1 MSAAGTS
8 PHPRGRTRLWA
19 AASLVA
25 GIFVFSWQDVILKW
39 MSGSYALTEMVAMRG
54 AGAIVLLLVTII
66 IREGVGKV
74 ISPRA
79 GMLALRGAVLFIAYG
94 TYYMAFP
101 AMKLA
106 EVVTLF
112 FMAPIFITAL
122 AYPLLSER
130 AHFSHWFAVLAG
142 FAGVIVTYWPSLDP
156 FEAGGIAARR
166 FDWALLLPVASTLT
180 YAVAQLMARKLKSDS
195 AAVQGLYQNLMYL
208 MGAVALALIFTLGHW
223 TLSDL
228 HPSVAFL
235 VRDWSYGNPTD
246 LALLAACAPI
256 SALGTVLLSQA
267 YRMAEA
273 NFVASFEYSGIIW
286 GASWGFF
293 FWGEVP
299 DIYMYAGAAL
309 IVGAG
314 LYMLF
319 VGRKEEA

>member
-1 MSAAGTS
+1 LLAA
-8 PHPRGRTRLWA
+8 L
-19 AASLVA
+19 SLVT

-39 MSGSYALTEMVAMRG
+39 QSGSYPLTEMVAIRG
-54 AGAIVLLLVTII
+54 AGAIVILFFTIGF
-66 IREGVGKV
+66 REGWEKV
-74 ISPRA
+74 LSPRA
-79 GMLALRGAVLFIAYG
+79 GMLLLRGAVLFLAYG

-122 AYPLLSER
+122 AYPLLGER
-130 AHFSHWFAVLAG
+130 AHFTHWFAVLAG

-156 FEAGGIAARR
+156 FAEGGLAARH
-166 FDWALLLPVASTLT
+166 FDWALLLPIASTLT
-180 YAVAQLMARKLKSDS
+180 YALAQLLARKLKTDS

-208 MGAVALALIFTLGHW
+208 LGAAGLALVFSLGHW
-223 TLSDL
+223 ALGDL

-235 VRDWSYGNPTD
+235 VRDWSYGNTAD
-246 LALLAACAPI
+246 LLLLAACAPI

-293 FWGEVP
+293 FWGEMP

-319 VGRKEEA
+319 VGRKEDTNQAP